1 MESFSIA
8 WNNKNSRNTK
18 ALLRGARGKPG
29 ELVVMYKCVR
39 GARGKPGELVVM
51 YKCVRG
57 ARGKPGELVV
67 MYKCVRGARGKP
79 GELVVNTLPL
89 TLLASHGHL

>member
-1 MESFSIA
+1 
-8 WNNKNSRNTK
+8 
-18 ALLRGARGKPG
+18 
-29 ELVVMYKCVR
+29 VVMYKCVR

-67 MYKCVRGARGKP
+67 MYKCVRGI
-79 GELVVNTLPL
+79 N
-89 TLLASHGHL
+89 LAFVSMIFRLYL